1 MTSEPGSPSNR
12 ATTLPPPESTAALQT
27 SFVLPHPADEW
38 QSLLPK
44 AAAARTDFLIE
55 VAQHLNLRRHT
66 KAVRGPQKA
75 AASKNTIQKRNP
87 RRSPED
93 TGRTKLK
100 IY

>member
-44 AAAARTDFLIE
+44 AAAACTDFLIE
-55 VAQHLNLRRHT
+55 VAPHPNLRRQT

-75 AASKNTIQKRNP
+75 AAAKNTVQKPNP
-87 RRSPED
+87 RRSPKNS
-93 TGRTKLK
+93 GRTKLK
-100 IY
+100 TY